1 MNVTFTTNYSF
12 SRGDVFINN
21 ETLSVID
28 FINRK
33 IKVGSVLQKW

>member
-12 SRGDVFINN
+12 SRCDVLINS
-21 ETLSVID
+21 ETLLVID

-33 IKVGSVLQKW
+33 IKVGSVIQKC

>member
-12 SRGDVFINN
+12 SGGDALINS
-21 ETLSVID
+21 ETLLVID

-33 IKVGSVLQKW
+33 IKAGSVLQKY